1 MRHYGLRRVDEL
13 ADLPRAEARP
23 GEFTAII
30 GSTGSGKSTLLNL
43 IPRFI
48 DVTGG
53 VVKLDGIDVRDQSL
67 ESLWSEIGLVPQRAF
82 LFGGTVG
89 QNLRYGKADAS
100 DEELWRA
107 LDVAQGSDFIGELPE
122 KLESRVAQG
131 GTNFS
136 GGQRQRL
143 SIARA
148 LVKKPQI
155 LIFDDSFSALDYT
168 TDSKLRSALHNEMG
182 HTTMIVVAQRV
193 STILQ
198 ADQIV
203 VLDQGRVAGIGTHV
217 ELMESSETY
226 REIVLS
232 QLSPEEAA
240 S

>member
-1 MRHYGLRRVDEL
+1 M
-13 ADLPRAEARP
+13 
-23 GEFTAII
+23 
-30 GSTGSGKSTLLNL
+30 
-43 IPRFI
+43 
-48 DVTGG
+48 
-53 VVKLDGIDVRDQSL
+53 
-67 ESLWSEIGLVPQRAF
+67 PQRSF
-82 LFGGTVG
+82 LFGGTVA

-100 DEELWRA
+100 DEELWSA
-107 LDVAQGSDFIGELPE
+107 LEVAQARDFVDELPE

-148 LVKKPQI
+148 LVKKPQL

-168 TDSKLRSALHNEMG
+168 TDSKLRNALREVMG

-203 VLDQGRVAGIGTHV
+203 VLDEGRVVGIGTHAD
-217 ELMESSETY
+217 LMKNSETY

-232 QLSPEEAA
+232 QLSPQEAA

>member
-1 MRHYGLRRVDEL
+1 M
-13 ADLPRAEARP
+13 A
-23 GEFTAII
+23 
-30 GSTGSGKSTLLNL
+30 
-43 IPRFI
+43 
-48 DVTGG
+48 
-53 VVKLDGIDVRDQSL
+53 
-67 ESLWSEIGLVPQRAF
+67 
-82 LFGGTVG
+82 

-100 DEELWRA
+100 DEELWSA
-107 LDVAQGSDFIGELPE
+107 LDIAQARDFIDELPE
-122 KLESRVAQG
+122 KLEARVAQG

-148 LVKKPQI
+148 LVKKPQL
-155 LIFDDSFSALDYT
+155 LIFDDSFSALDFT
-168 TDSKLRSALHNEMG
+168 TDSKLRSALHEAMG
-182 HTTMIVVAQRV
+182 YTTMIVVAQRV

-203 VLDQGRVAGIGTHV
+203 VLDEGRIVGIGTHID
-217 ELMESSETY
+217 LMNSSETY

>member
-1 MRHYGLRRVDEL
+1 MTDGQVL
-13 ADLPRAEARP
+13 
-23 GEFTAII
+23 
-30 GSTGSGKSTLLNL
+30 
-43 IPRFI
+43 
-48 DVTGG
+48 
-53 VVKLDGIDVRDQSL
+53 LDGIDVRDQSL
-67 ESLWSEIGLVPQRAF
+67 ESLWSELGLVPQRSF

-89 QNLRYGKADAS
+89 QNLRYGKSDAT
-100 DEELWRA
+100 DDELWKA
-107 LDVAQGSDFIGELPE
+107 LEIAQARDFIEELPE
-122 KLESRVAQG
+122 KLEARVAQG

-148 LVKKPQI
+148 LVKKPQV

-168 TDSKLRSALHNEMG
+168 TDSKLRSALHDVMG

-193 STILQ
+193 STILK

-203 VLDQGRVAGIGTHV
+203 VLDQGRVVGIGTHA
-217 ELMESSETY
+217 ELMKSSETY
-226 REIVLS
+226 QEIVLS